1 LTERAAQRR
10 VAIGASPDAC
20 FAALVDY
27 ESMPEWQRAVAAA
40 LWSSAKRRGGAGRVV
55 DWEIDARLRSISYR
69 LRYAYEEPHSIE
81 CRLVEGDIED
91 VRASY
96 EIAAD
101 GRERTVVSL
110 ALHVRPGVPVPGALE
125 RILARV
131 LLRGTLD
138 DLRRRVEVG

>member
-10 VAIGASPDAC
+10 VAIAASPDAC

-27 ESMPEWQRAVAAA
+27 ESMPEWQRAV
-40 LWSSAKRRGGAGRVV
+40 RRCTVVERDEEGRGRVV

-81 CRLVEGDIED
+81 CRLVEGDVED

-101 GRERTVVSL
+101 GRDRTVVSL
-110 ALHVRPGVPVPGALE
+110 ALRVRPGVPVPGALE
-125 RILARV
+125 RILTRV

-138 DLRRRVEVG
+138 DLRRHVEVG

>member
-1 LTERAAQRR
+1 MTERTARRR
-10 VAIGASPDAC
+10 VAIAASPDAC

-27 ESMPEWQRAVAAA
+27 ESMPEWQRSVRRCAVVE
-40 LWSSAKRRGGAGRVV
+40 RDEGGRGRVV

-110 ALHVRPGVPVPGALE
+110 ALRVRPGVPVPGALE
-125 RILARV
+125 RILTRV

-138 DLRRRVEVG
+138 DLRRRFEAG

>member
-1 LTERAAQRR
+1 LTERAARRR
-10 VAIGASPDAC
+10 VAIAASPDAC

-27 ESMPEWQRAVAAA
+27 ESMPEWQRAV
-40 LWSSAKRRGGAGRVV
+40 RRCTVVERDEEGRGRVV

-81 CRLVEGDIED
+81 CRLVEGDVED
-91 VRASY
+91 VGASY

-101 GRERTVVSL
+101 GRDRTVVSL
-110 ALHVRPGVPVPGALE
+110 ALRVRPEVPVPGALE
-125 RILARV
+125 RILTRV

-138 DLRRRVEVG
+138 DLRRHVEVG